1 MRRQRSKRFTKHIVS
16 VGDKANLPAQS
27 PTSPRLS
34 ISDIAESTKISPP
47 EKKRRIKEQGDV
59 FAKRCVIF
67 CWQVTDKDVSSFL
80 NQWKLNDSYIVYIH
94 KQRALSSQFRILLV
108 KAFVPER
115 CVIFCWQVMN
125 MFYLFL
131 TNGSK
136 TTLIL
141 FIYTNNAR

>member
-1 MRRQRSKRFTKHIVS
+1 MTPTQDEHVRMPIHINLLKEKNS
-16 VGDKANLPAQS
+16 EQEAEIKTFHEAHCEVGDKANVSAQS

-67 CWQVTDKDVSSFL
+67 CWQV
-80 NQWKLNDSYIVYIH
+80 
-94 KQRALSSQFRILLV
+94 
-108 KAFVPER
+108 
-115 CVIFCWQVMN
+115 MN

-131 TNGSK
+131 TSGSK